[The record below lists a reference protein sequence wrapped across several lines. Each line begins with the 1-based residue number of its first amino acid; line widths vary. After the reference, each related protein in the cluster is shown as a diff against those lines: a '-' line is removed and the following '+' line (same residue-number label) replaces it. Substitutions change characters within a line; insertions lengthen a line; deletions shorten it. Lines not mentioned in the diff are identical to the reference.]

1 MGSVM
6 TIGIAGGTGS
16 GKTTITRRLLQKFSS
31 NVSVIYHD
39 NYYKA
44 HNDLNYEQRSLLNY
58 DCPDAFDTELMLRD
72 LKRLRAGEAIR
83 CPVYDYT
90 IHNRSEK
97 TVLVKPSP
105 VVIVEGILILQD
117 PRLCELLDIK
127 IFVDTDADV
136 RILRRIVRDVRDRGR
151 SLESVVDQY
160 LTTVKPMHEMYV
172 EPSKRNADIII
183 PEGGHNLVAMDMLI
197 ADEAQFFTPGQI
209 DELRDIVDELGVPV
223 LCFGLRTDF
232 LTHMFPGSMRLMEL
246 ADSITEIKTVC
257 ACGSKATVNARVTP
271 DGRIVTEG
279 EQVFLGGNDA
289 YVAMCHRC
297 WKKKIS

>member
-197 ADEAQFFTPGQI
+197 ERFRAHVGGGQAN
-209 DELRDIVDELGVPV
+209 G
-223 LCFGLRTDF
+223 
-232 LTHMFPGSMRLMEL
+232 
-246 ADSITEIKTVC
+246 
-257 ACGSKATVNARVTP
+257 
-271 DGRIVTEG
+271 
-279 EQVFLGGNDA
+279 
-289 YVAMCHRC
+289 
-297 WKKKIS
+297 